1 MKRIVILSAFLSPL
15 RSGAEACAEE
25 VPLALAAQYDF
36 TIVTARMRRS
46 LPKRDLLQG
55 RVRVIRVGFG
65 YTFDKWLY
73 PFLAPFAVRKI
84 KPDVIH
90 AVLET
95 FAGLALVFCKA
106 PKKILTCQTTNRSFL
121 KGFIVRSP
129 DIVTCISRVLA
140 GTIQDLGRND
150 VRLISN
156 GINTAQLAY
165 ARDRVEKV
173 RGRILFVGRL
183 EKWKG
188 VDTLLTAVSQLR
200 VTDYELRVVGDGSQR
215 KNLESLA
222 KDLGISDHVE
232 FLGYISP
239 ENIADEY
246 AEAEIFCGLSRSEAL
261 GNVFLEAQA
270 AGCAVIGTTVG
281 GIPDSIDHE
290 KTGLLVPPDNVQAA
304 VNAINR
310 LMEDQDLKHRITT
323 AGAARAKN
331 VDWQVI
337 AGEYAKLY

>member
-1 MKRIVILSAFLSPL
+1 
-15 RSGAEACAEE
+15 
-25 VPLALAAQYDF
+25 
-36 TIVTARMRRS
+36 MRRS

-129 DIVTCISRVLA
+129 DTVTCISRVLA
-140 GTIQDLGRND
+140 GSIQDLGRND

-156 GINTAQLAY
+156 GINTAQLAD

-200 VTDYELRVVGDGSQR
+200 VAGYELRVVGNGSQR

-239 ENIADEY
+239 ESIAGEY

-323 AGAARAKN
+323 AGAARAQN